1 MKKLLGFL
9 VALAMIL
16 SLAKPF
22 TVFADGSNGYGDVPP
37 ALPVDVTSF

>member
-9 VALAMIL
+9 VLLAMIL

-22 TVFADGSNGYGDVPP
+22 NVFANDSNGYADIPA